1 LDKVSMA
8 SRAKLFLGWGLACV
22 AAVGLL
28 LASAAGQEE
37 SGGNQIA
44 REDVDAC
51 MACHASEING
61 SAPVSLAALNASPHK
76 DLKCQDCHFSITAA
90 PHTPQMLQEKAAC
103 GTCHSKEQKAY
114 LQSTHAKPDRVAGD
128 HPRCVSCHAQEG
140 DPHAVT
146 AASAWNRREK
156 MLLCTQCH
164 AQTDRMNRYG
174 VDIDA
179 VHSYNE
185 SFHGKALLRFGMTK
199 VAICND
205 CHRSHDVLSPEDP
218 RAPIHR
224 NNAARTCSQ
233 SGCHAGAKL
242 NFAMSGANHLRL
254 KVKEEPVLT
263 GILWFFRL
271 LVFGMT
277 AFLLGGVA
285 LDLRKKVFSTGPP
298 PRCGRPVAALVGLS
312 FLLLVAAIVM
322 ATLYL
327 QGAKWVGAA
336 AIVVMALAYVVYFL
350 QRLTRGKPAPTQP
363 PERLYQRMAI
373 SIRWQH
379 ALLLISITLLILTG
393 MPLRFAQ
400 VEWLKS
406 IYFLFGGLA
415 GARIV
420 HRVAAVVLMG
430 TSAWHIVYLLIR
442 WHKAGWKSE
451 ALTMWP
457 TRKDIADFIT
467 LSKNYLGLSKEEPK
481 YGRYSFKQK
490 MDYLAEYWGVPIMV
504 LSGLVLWFPIYFGNR
519 LPELAIST
527 AIIAHGYEATLAF
540 LAIVSWHLY
549 NVIFSPDVFPMRLTW
564 LTGTMT
570 RSEMER
576 EHPLELEQ
584 WDMLE
589 AGHQVSEGPA
599 EAKEQRHADT
609 DTLQPSGQ
617 AEEVEQPPE
626 EDNGNPPAPPP

>member
-1 LDKVSMA
+1 MA
-8 SRAKLFLGWGLACV
+8 LQAKLFLSWGLAGM

-28 LASAAGQEE
+28 LASAAGPEE
-37 SGGNQIA
+37 PDSNQIA
-44 REDVDAC
+44 REDVDTC
-51 MACHASEING
+51 MACHASEIDG
-61 SAPVSLAALNASPHK
+61 SAAVNLAALNASPHK
-76 DLKCQDCHFSITAA
+76 ELKCQDCHFTITAA

-103 GTCHSKEQKAY
+103 GTCHSEEQEAY
-114 LQSTHAKPDRVAGD
+114 LQSTHAKPDIVAGD
-128 HPRCVSCHAQEG
+128 HPTCISCHARGG

-146 AASAWNRREK
+146 SASAWSRREK
-156 MLLCTQCH
+156 ILLCTKCH
-164 AQTDRMNRYG
+164 AQTERMSRYG

-185 SFHGKALLRFGMTK
+185 SFHGKALLRFGMTQ

-205 CHRSHDVLSPEDP
+205 CHRNHDVLSPNDP
-218 RAPIHR
+218 RAPTHR
-224 NNAARTCSQ
+224 NNAAKTCGQ
-233 SGCHAGAKL
+233 SGCHVGAKV

-254 KVKEEPVLT
+254 KVKEEPVLA

-271 LVFGMT
+271 LVFGIT

-285 LDLRKKVFSTGPP
+285 LDLRQKVFGAGPP

-312 FLLLVAAIVM
+312 FLLLVTTIVM

-327 QGAKWVGAA
+327 RGAKWVGVA
-336 AIVVMALAYVVYFL
+336 AIAVMALAYVVYFF
-350 QRLTRGKPAPTQP
+350 QRLTRGKLAPTQP
-363 PERLYQRMAI
+363 PEKLYQRMTI

-379 ALLLISITLLILTG
+379 ALLFISITLLILTG

-400 VEWLKS
+400 VAWLKN

-420 HRVAAVVLMG
+420 HRVAAVVLMLIF
-430 TSAWHIVYLLIR
+430 AWHIVYLLIR
-442 WHKAGWKSE
+442 WHRAGWKFH

-457 TRKDIADFIT
+457 TRKDITDFIT

-490 MDYLAEYWGVPIMV
+490 FDYLAEYWGVPIMV
-504 LSGLVLWFPIYFGNR
+504 LTGLVLWFPIYFGNR
-519 LPELAIST
+519 LPELAISS

-549 NVIFSPDVFPMRLTW
+549 HVIFSPDVFPMRLTW

-570 RSEMER
+570 RSEMEQ

-584 WDMLE
+584 LDKLE
-589 AGHQVSEGPA
+589 VNRQTHE
-599 EAKEQRHADT
+599 ETELKEQLPTEAET
-609 DTLQPSGQ
+609 AQPSKPV
-617 AEEVEQPPE
+617 EEVEQPSE
-626 EDNGNPPAPPP
+626 NTDNTPPSLPR